1 MTKRER
7 FMKVLANE
15 PVDRVPVAF
24 FHHFT
29 NAYDWNMGLERPEAF
44 EANIEGHRPALEKF
58 NPDVIKIMN
67 DTLMMAPLDVSF
79 VEFAADLKKIQPMS
93 MDSEYVKKQIE
104 LTKRVVEIYRE
115 KNCDAPILVT
125 SFSAAWLLRNALTE
139 GLPVA
144 GADEPMMRKLMDEDP
159 EAVAECLM
167 TISKGIVELNKIL
180 MTECGADGIYFSCA
194 NQAGFFP
201 REFHQKYVA
210 PSEKYVL
217 EEANKIRN
225 MNVLHICGYH
235 GHGNDL
241 TLYTDYEAAAYSVAV
256 NAEGTTMRDAK
267 KLFGGKPVIGGF
279 KQEGVIYKGTPE
291 EVKKATWDILDN
303 AGQIGVII
311 GADCTVATDID
322 DDRFNW
328 VRDAAAE
335 YAAQH

>member
-7 FMKVLANE
+7 FLKVLANE

-29 NAYDWNMGLERPEAF
+29 GPSDWNMGLENPEAF
-44 EANIEGHRPALEKF
+44 ERNIEGHRPALEKF
-58 NPDVIKIMN
+58 DPDIIKIMN
-67 DTLMMAPLDVSF
+67 DTLMMMPMDVSF
-79 VEFAADLKKIQPMS
+79 VETAEDLKKIQPMS
-93 MDSEYVKKQIE
+93 MDCEYVKKQIE
-104 LTKRVVEIYRE
+104 LTKRVVEIY
-115 KNCDAPILVT
+115 KGHDAPLLVT
-125 SFSAAWLLRNALTE
+125 SFSAAWLLRNAFTVD
-139 GLPVA
+139 LPVA
-144 GADEPMMRKLMDEDP
+144 GADEHIMKKLMAEDP
-159 EAVAECLM
+159 QAIADCLM

-180 MTECGADGIYFSCA
+180 LTECGADGIYFSCA
-194 NQAGFFP
+194 NQADFFP

-217 EEANKIRN
+217 EEAKKIRD

-241 TLYTDYEAAAYSVAV
+241 RLYTDYDAAAYSVAV
-256 NAEGTTMRDAK
+256 NAEGTTMGDAK

-279 KQEGVIYKGTPE
+279 TQDGVIYTGTRE

-303 AGQIGVII
+303 AGQLGVII
-311 GADCTVATDID
+311 GADCTVPNDID